1 MNTTNKIKIWLT
13 LLSIAVICLCWK
25 DYRDGRDYRVLC
37 SYAHNL
43 TMEAEVIEQSRD
55 GGRHGATPS
64 VTATCLKTVVEFQIP
79 PESTGTLGSKYFDSA
94 PQRTQYYATQLQR
107 MVARERTAAIKDL
120 IEYFRTRTGEDLGDD
135 PLKWIQEYAHKKSWR

>member
-1 MNTTNKIKIWLT
+1 MQ
-13 LLSIAVICLCWK
+13 
-25 DYRDGRDYRVLC
+25 
-37 SYAHNL
+37 
-43 TMEAEVIEQSRD
+43 AEVIEQSRD